1 MMADMNHAVFRIVG
15 VDNLSQPVRDA
26 EMSLDRLRACAVDCN
41 AVLREI
47 HKIRDVALRA
57 ARKCQKFET
66 KRRAVKRWNKKR
78 RRR

>member
-1 MMADMNHAVFRIVG
+1 MMADMSCVFTIEG
-15 VDNLSQPVRDA
+15 VDMLSGPARDA
-26 EMSLDRLRACAVDCN
+26 EMALDRLRACAVDCN

-47 HKIRDVALRA
+47 HKIRVMALRA

-66 KRRAVKRWNKKR
+66 KRRAVKRQNKKR